1 MSKKKNTFLIIIFLF
16 LYQCGFKLVN
26 YSELNNFKIEK
37 IITEGENKIN
47 YKLKNYIQVISN
59 NNSDTK
65 IVLNLKSESKSS
77 IKEKNSSNEVTK
89 YQLEITTIIN
99 LRDLNTNR
107 TDKFEFLVNGDY
119 LVANKYSE
127 TLKNQEQL
135 IENLTRKLSSEIKR
149 ELSQRLND
157 S

>member
-1 MSKKKNTFLIIIFLF
+1 MSKKKNTFLIIMFLF
-16 LYQCGFKLVN
+16 LNQCGFKVVN
-26 YSELNNFKIEK
+26 YSELNNFKIQE

-59 NNSDTK
+59 NNSNTN
-65 IVLNLKSESKSS
+65 IVLNIASKSKSS

-99 LRDLNTNR
+99 LRVLNTSE
-107 TDKFEFLVNGDY
+107 TDKFELIVNGDY
-119 LVANKYSE
+119 LVADKYSK
-127 TLKNQEQL
+127 TLENQEQL
-135 IENLTRKLSSEIKR
+135 IENLTRELSSKIKR

>member
-1 MSKKKNTFLIIIFLF
+1 MSKKKNTFLIIMFLF
-16 LYQCGFKLVN
+16 LNQCGFKVVN
-26 YSELNNFKIEK
+26 YSELNNFKIQE

-59 NNSDTK
+59 NNSNTN
-65 IVLNLKSESKSS
+65 IVLNIASKSKSS

-99 LRDLNTNR
+99 LRVLNTSR
-107 TDKFEFLVNGDY
+107 TDKFELIVNGDY
-119 LVANKYSE
+119 LVADKYSK
-127 TLKNQEQL
+127 TLENQEQL
-135 IENLTRKLSSEIKR
+135 IENLTRELSSKIKR

>member
-16 LYQCGFKLVN
+16 LYQCGFKVVN
-26 YSELNNFKIEK
+26 YSELNNFKIQE
-37 IITEGENKIN
+37 IITEGENRIN

-59 NNSDTK
+59 NNSNTN
-65 IVLNLKSESKSS
+65 IVLNLTSKSKSS

-99 LRDLNTNR
+99 LKELNTNR
-107 TDKFEFLVNGDY
+107 TDKFELLVNGDY
-119 LVANKYSE
+119 LVDNKYSE